1 MLIAARPFRK
11 VGFSMTE
18 GHDRLRRIATAI
30 DELRETVRS
39 LERDPSPH
47 APEVP
52 FSLAE
57 DLTQLFMAAYGV
69 AR

>member
-1 MLIAARPFRK
+1 
-11 VGFSMTE
+11 MTE